1 MSTPVVRVGCGC
13 VVVSDDFPGCV
24 LLGKRLGSH
33 GAGKYALPGGH
44 LELGETWEQC
54 LTREV
59 KEETNLTTDNLKLI
73 LVTNDPNIDGNLAK
87 HYITIFM
94 RAKLAC
100 SSADLVNMEPNKCES
115 WSWVPWSEVVR
126 RRNESP
132 ESLFEPMVHLIDGL
146 LAENRSIFD

>member
-73 LVTNDPNIDGNLAK
+73 LVTVSPIGIL
-87 HYITIFM
+87 
-94 RAKLAC
+94 
-100 SSADLVNMEPNKCES
+100 
-115 WSWVPWSEVVR
+115 SEYT
-126 RRNESP
+126 
-132 ESLFEPMVHLIDGL
+132 L
-146 LAENRSIFD
+146 LSDNSYLQKKTDF